1 MARFPWLLLLRI
13 RDLLRYV
20 KLREILYHRPIVGK
34 TFRRHVFPLSTGLD
48 AVLPKT
54 RRGQPQT
61 VRTFVV
67 RTAPQRTSGSVASE
81 LLSADTIAIDTCRLE
96 HAMQAFDHARR
107 PGDVVDRRRSILQ
120 MLVEHSL
127 IDNAPFPLPG
137 KL

>member
-1 MARFPWLLLLRI
+1 MCSLFLLGWMQSRQ
-13 RDLLRYV
+13 
-20 KLREILYHRPIVGK
+20 
-34 TFRRHVFPLSTGLD
+34 
-48 AVLPKT
+48 
-54 RRGQPQT
+54 GQPQA
-61 VRTFVV
+61 VRISVV
-67 RTAPQRTSGSVASE
+67 RTAPQCASGSVASE
-81 LLSADTIAIDTCRLE
+81 LLSANIIAIDTCRLE